1 MGINKE
7 KLRHIMIAGTGSDV
21 GKSVVATAI
30 CRVLYEDGFTPAP
43 FKAQNMSLNS
53 YATPDG
59 KEIGRAQAVQAEA
72 ACINCSTDMNPILL
86 KPGSSYSSQVILNGV
101 SIGNRSVLEYYNPS
115 QREKLRKEVLN
126 AFNRLATSYNPIV
139 LEGAGSISELNL
151 RASDLVN
158 MSMARDADA
167 DIILVAD
174 IDKGGVFA
182 STYGSIMLQ
191 TPEDKKRIKGII
203 INKFRGDIKLF
214 HSGIKKIEEICKVPV
229 LGVLPYYDDIY
240 IENEDS
246 VDVGINKPSLSSED
260 LNIAVVRLKRIS
272 NFTDFDLLSQ
282 QDGINLYYAHS
293 EELISGADMIIIP
306 GTKSTIE
313 DLKDL
318 YDNGLDKAIIE
329 AYQNGKVILGICGGY
344 QMMGMKI
351 NDPYHIE
358 SDVESIDGLG
368 LLPMM
373 TTIEKKKI
381 TCRSHFTVLDN
392 NVSCNGYQ
400 IHMGQ
405 TTPVK
410 SSIEYRP
417 LLTLD
422 NGLKEGCWVNERLMG
437 TYMHGILDNP
447 SFLEMILSLF
457 SRRSTELNS
466 SCNYSYN
473 TFKEQQYVK
482 LAALFRQ
489 HINMDMFYKILKN
502 ND

>member
-246 VDVGINKPSLSSED
+246 VGVGINKPSLSSED

-368 LLPMM
+368 LLPMV